1 MQDLLTIRDEL
12 CDRILQL
19 LQLPLEERER
29 SAIHFSA
36 PWTVCP

>member
-1 MQDLLTIRDEL
+1 MPDLVTIRDEL
-12 CDRILQL
+12 CDRILQS

-29 SAIHFSA
+29 RAIHFSA